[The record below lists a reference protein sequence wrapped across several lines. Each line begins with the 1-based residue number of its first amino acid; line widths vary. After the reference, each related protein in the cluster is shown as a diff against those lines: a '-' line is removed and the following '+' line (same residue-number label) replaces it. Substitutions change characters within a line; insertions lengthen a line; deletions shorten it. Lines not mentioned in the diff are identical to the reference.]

1 MKKKWI
7 EPQIQVQEFVA
18 NEYVAACITGTIQ
31 CAYPG
36 DGQTNGD
43 INKFDDYN
51 GQESGWY
58 TDASG
63 LLHGICGNDATIT
76 FNGNTGSGFERI
88 NGVIQRDRPIY
99 NISGY
104 EQKAGTYLGVIWNST
119 DGNYKYTHKGRLVIT
134 NVDDTR
140 PNHS

>member
-31 CAYPG
+31 CVYPG
-36 DGQTNGD
+36 KRGAKGDNGVY
-43 INKFDDYN
+43 NDYH
-51 GQESGWY
+51 GDPGGWYKDESGK
-58 TDASG
+58 
-63 LLHGICGNDATIT
+63 LHGMCGYDATIS
-76 FNGNTGSGFERI
+76 FNGDEGSGFERD
-88 NGVIQRDRPIY
+88 NGVIQRNRPIY
-99 NISGY
+99 NINGY
-104 EQKAGTYLGVIWNST
+104 EQKAGKYDVTWNST
-119 DGNYKYTHKGRLVIT
+119 DGNDTYTHKGRLIIT